1 MYSHLSK
8 KEKLKKLALARKQAF
23 NWSAQQQTVAALKK
37 SLSGKPKQLT
47 PTASYKTKQDTVP
60 QYNTTFYTPLSLP
73 EDSVDTTQAIQ
84 KTLLDLHQ
92 QCEAIDITID
102 VLQRRLQF
110 LLTNTKSNTQP

>member
-8 KEKLKKLALARKQAF
+8 KEKRKKLAQARKRAI

-37 SLSGKPKQLT
+37 SVSDKPKQLT
-47 PTASYKTKQDTVP
+47 STANYKTKQDTVP
-60 QYNTTFYTPLSLP
+60 QSNTTFYTPLSLP

-92 QCEAIDITID
+92 QREAIDITID
-102 VLQRRLQF
+102 VSQKRLQF
-110 LLTNTKSNTQP
+110 LLTSKTNFP